1 MATPNYTSDQISALR
16 TLRARLRSAKYDWE
30 VRQLLKNTATAAG
43 LKQLKLVQWQD
54 EEDNRKNLLHWLVDG
69 RLEKVAIMIIQKFW
83 SRKEAEQRQ
92 LMRIIR
98 YPKCYI
104 DSPQGGSTGEY
115 TVERLAEARNCEQLV
130 DIITRCREL
139 YPSQAAGEEGE
150 EEEEEEETREE
161 RARTETEQRMVK
173 HLQRISTPSPPDLP
187 STTGTPPPNPPLVAA
202 NSSLHVVAKKTP
214 RLAARQASSVSR
226 TSTPKLLLARG
237 GTPQDI
243 PIWSSG
249 SPPAPSARTQT
260 EKRTPPGTGHQP
272 STPPPLFIPCTPPGA
287 PGARD
292 TPLWYPPSEESEH
305 SEPDAERV
313 QRARED
319 QLVPLTSTP
328 SPVRCA
334 TSHAAVGVP
343 DTTRSGT

>member
-1 MATPNYTSDQISALR
+1 MASPNYTPDQISALR

-43 LKQLKLVQWQD
+43 LEQLQLVQWQD
-54 EEDNRKNLLHWLVDG
+54 EEDNRKNLLHWVVDG
-69 RLEKVAIMIIQKFW
+69 RLEKVAIMIIQEFW
-83 SRKEAEQRQ
+83 SRKEADQRQ

-104 DSPQGGSTGEY
+104 DSPQGGSTREY

-150 EEEEEEETREE
+150 EPEEEEEEEEEETREE

-173 HLQRISTPSPPDLP
+173 HLQRISTPIPRTPSPPDLP
-187 STTGTPPPNPPLVAA
+187 STTGTPPPPSPPLVAA
-202 NSSLHVVAKKTP
+202 NSSPLHVVAKKTP

-226 TSTPKLLLARG
+226 TSTPKLPPARG

-243 PIWSSG
+243 PIWSSA

-313 QRARED
+313 QRAR
-319 QLVPLTSTP
+319 
-328 SPVRCA
+328 
-334 TSHAAVGVP
+334 
-343 DTTRSGT
+343 